1 MAQIVPGKKQ
11 EAIAFLKKLRDE
23 ILGEGEFE
31 YSFLEDEIAT
41 MYQEDKRTAEIY
53 SMFSIIAI
61 LISCLGLFG
70 LSMFDIRQRYRE
82 IALRKVNGATLKENS
97 SPLLKIYPIIL
108 GMEFTISAPLF
119 WYIISQYLEGF
130 AHKAPISWW
139 LFAIAAIVTAFISLA
154 TLIWQIRKAANIN
167 PAKVLKGE

>member
-53 SMFSIIAI
+53 SLFSIIAI
-61 LISCLGLFG
+61 LISCVVLFH
-70 LSMFDIRQRYRE
+70 DIADGCRTWTIRT
-82 IALRKVNGATLKENS
+82 VPG
-97 SPLLKIYPIIL
+97 KI
-108 GMEFTISAPLF
+108 
-119 WYIISQYLEGF
+119 
-130 AHKAPISWW
+130 
-139 LFAIAAIVTAFISLA
+139 
-154 TLIWQIRKAANIN
+154 
-167 PAKVLKGE
+167 